1 MSRSRQFIVTS
12 SLITVLLLC
21 AGAGQAQPSGCPA
34 KDIPPACEHPTI
46 LNLTVRDAVPDGERF
61 ATIDF
66 DRRPMGPA
74 PIAAREDAAPGLEAA
89 KRPAVPLW
97 ERLAALAPEDRV
109 NALLTLELPL
119 RTPASARA
127 EAQAI
132 DGLWNGGAFAPAV
145 ARLRALEE
153 SGQAPGLAAAVSWRV
168 PRDVTAA
175 KWMADRQVSAQ
186 TQVKAIALDFDAG
199 TTNLFVA
206 LAYDDPDPGSQWSVN
221 LSTDDGLTWSET
233 FAWYGEDV
241 RDVHGRVVAGYFWV
255 AYTAD
260 GTAAQSA
267 ARVRRFT
274 VADGLPDNAYSFKTA
289 FDLGVAI
296 EELSLETN
304 ADAFNNRV
312 YVVGLLAND
321 TMEFRWATSAG
332 TTWTEIDIA
341 VTDAES
347 DLDAH
352 WNTPGSL
359 GPYFLFV
366 SYRSTLD
373 ELHVVKIDEGSV
385 VNLNLDFQLNGST
398 AIAAHEGRIMV
409 AYENIGA
416 SAADQI
422 TYRVSYDGGNFWA
435 VGWIVDASEGRN
447 ISRLDLA
454 ARGGGGFACAYGE
467 EVGEPDKVW
476 YTRREYGTG
485 PATAAWIPQ
494 QQLNEQDLFTGSD
507 LAMDYVPPT
516 GSNAWAHG
524 VAWVGGAGPVAYFDR
539 DDGRRLGTAS
549 IATGSAVSVFTV
561 PDRGGDPLTN
571 CYLYGGA
578 RANATI
584 TLRVTDEL
592 GNVLAGVPAENLA
605 LRTTLGGLQACVD
618 GAIADGPTNASG
630 ITTFTRPVAG
640 GNHSQPGAGE
650 RTRVYIDGVATS
662 QVFNMAFNSPDVN
675 GDLAVSLADIPPFA
689 AAYFGA
695 YDYAFDFRWDGDVN
709 LSDVALLAG
718 AVGASCPPAAAV
730 AADEVALG
738 TLGVYFDEAARQ
750 RSLNVAAGEEF
761 EAYLLVTGP
770 AAGQDVRGW
779 QCELSLSDNLVVREY
794 AYPVESVNVLTPPR
808 FLVGTAAPCP
818 MGGGGVKLLTLRLQ
832 ALDDRPAWIHL
843 NRAAGDS
850 PDVPLPLVALGAEA
864 RLAALERPGGGAPG
878 AAVASLN
885 DPAAGRGP
893 AAAGAGRLE
902 LACAPNP
909 FNPITEITCR
919 LPAAGPVVL
928 AVYDAAGRR
937 VALLASGHH
946 EAGEH
951 TFRWTGRDESGRE
964 VGSGVYFSRL
974 ETQSGT
980 LIDKMVLLR

>member
-1 MSRSRQFIVTS
+1 MSRSRQLIVTS

-21 AGAGQAQPSGCPA
+21 AGAGQAQPSGRPA
-34 KDIPPACEHPTI
+34 KDIAPANEHPTI
-46 LNLTVRDAVPDGERF
+46 LNLTVRDAVPDGDRF
-61 ATIDF
+61 APIDF

-89 KRPAVPLW
+89 KRPAIPLW
-97 ERLAALAPEDRV
+97 QRLAALAPEDRA
-109 NALLTLELPL
+109 NALLALELPL

-132 DGLWNGGAFAPAV
+132 DGLWNGGAFALAV

-233 FAWYGEDV
+233 FAWYGEEV
-241 RDVHGRVVAGYFWV
+241 PELHGRVVAGYFWV
-255 AYTAD
+255 AYTGT
-260 GTAAQSA
+260 GTATQSD

-274 VADGLPDNAYSFKTA
+274 VADGLPDNAYFWTTA
-289 FDLGVAI
+289 FDMGVAI
-296 EELSLETN
+296 EDLSVETN
-304 ADAFNNRV
+304 ADAWNNRV
-312 YVVGLLAND
+312 YVVGLLADD
-321 TMEFRWATSAG
+321 TMEFRWTDQAG
-332 TTWTEIDIA
+332 TTWNEIA
-341 VTDAES
+341 LGMTDAES

-352 WNTPGSL
+352 WNTPVSGE
-359 GPYFLFV
+359 YFLFL

-373 ELHVVKIDEGSV
+373 ELHVVKISGGSV
-385 VNLNLDFQLNGST
+385 VNLNLDTSLNGTT
-398 AIAAHEGRIMV
+398 AIAAYDGRIMV
-409 AYENIGA
+409 AYENTSVG
-416 SAADQI
+416 ADQI
-422 TYRVSYDGGNFWA
+422 TYRISYDGGNSWA
-435 VGWIVDASEGRN
+435 VGWIVYSSEGRN
-447 ISRLDLA
+447 VAQLDLA
-454 ARGGGGFACAYGE
+454 ARMGGGFACAFGE

-476 YTRREYGTG
+476 YTRREYGTAPG
-485 PATAAWIPQ
+485 TAAWVPQ
-494 QQLNEQDLFTGSD
+494 QQLNEQDLVTGTR
-507 LAMDYVPPT
+507 LAMEYLPPVSGYT
-516 GSNAWAHG
+516 WAHG
-524 VAWVGGAGPVAYFDR
+524 VVWLGGAGTPAWFDR
-539 DDGRRLGTAS
+539 DDGRRVGTAS
-549 IATGSAVSVFTV
+549 IATGSPVSVFTV
-561 PDRGGDPLTN
+561 PNRSGDPLTN

-584 TLRVTDEL
+584 TL
-592 GNVLAGVPAENLA
+592 NVADDDGHALVGVPAENLT
-605 LRTTLGGLQACVD
+605 LRTTLGGLQTCAE
-618 GAIADGPTNASG
+618 GAIADGPTNAAG
-630 ITTFTRPVAG
+630 VTTFTRPVAG
-640 GNHSQPGAGE
+640 GAHSRPSAGE
-650 RTRVYIDGVATS
+650 RTRVYVDGRGTP
-662 QVFNMAFNSPDVN
+662 QLFNVAFNSPDVN

-695 YDYAFDFRWDGDVN
+695 YDYAFDFRWDGVLNLTDV
-709 LSDVALLAG
+709 SLLAG
-718 AVGASCPPAAAV
+718 AIGATCPPTVAFAAG
-730 AADEVALG
+730 DVALG
-738 TLGVYFDEAARQ
+738 TIGIYFDEAAGQ
-750 RSLNVAAGEEF
+750 RSLNVAAGDVF
-761 EAYLLVTGP
+761 EAHLVVTGP
-770 AAGQDVRGW
+770 AAAQDVRGW

-794 AYPVESVNVLTPPR
+794 VYPVESINVLSPPR

-818 MGGGGVKLLTLRLQ
+818 AAADGVKLLTLRLQ
-832 ALDDRPAWIHL
+832 ALDDRPAYIHL
-843 NRAAGDS
+843 DRAAGEAGDAS
-850 PDVPLPLVALGAEA
+850 LPLVALGAEA
-864 RLAALERPGGGAPG
+864 RLGVLERPGGGAPG
-878 AAVASLN
+878 VAVASIN

-893 AAAGAGRLE
+893 AAAGAGLLE

-974 ETQSGT
+974 ETQAGT